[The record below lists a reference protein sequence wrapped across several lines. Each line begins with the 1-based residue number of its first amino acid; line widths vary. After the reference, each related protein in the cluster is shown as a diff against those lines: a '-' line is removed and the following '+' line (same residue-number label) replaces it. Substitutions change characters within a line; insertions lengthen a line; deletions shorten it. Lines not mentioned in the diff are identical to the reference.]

1 MPAAPAF
8 TGLVAYP
15 ITPLHSDG
23 TPDLDGVEQLVARAV
38 AAGVDGITVLATSGA
53 GVSFDTAERRSVVT
67 AAVSAAGGQVPV
79 YAGISAASA
88 HHVLRNAIDAVE
100 AGADGLVLAPFSYLP
115 LSEPEVRA
123 LFATVHQAVPG
134 VPLCFYNKPVQLG
147 FDVTPETLAWLV
159 ENAGVVAVKDP
170 AVLPSRPNPR
180 LAELG
185 AVGLRSVGLS
195 GDVALLTDAPAADA
209 WHTGV
214 AALAPAEY
222 LAVRRARI
230 AGDGSAEAQRTW
242 LLELTRAIA
251 AMPVLAGLHAA
262 AQLLGTPTAPPR
274 DSLIPATEA
283 DVEGL
288 AEIVLRRP

>member
-8 TGLVAYP
+8 IGLLAYP
-15 ITPLHSDG
+15 ITPLRADR
-23 TPDLDGVEQLVARAV
+23 TAALDGVEQLTDRAV

-53 GVSFDTAERRSVVT
+53 GVSFGPAERRDVVI
-67 AAVSAAGGQVPV
+67 AAVAAADSHVPV

-88 HHVLRNAIDAVE
+88 HRVLQHASDAVE
-100 AGADGLVLAPFSYLP
+100 AGADGLVLAQFSYLP

-123 LFATVHQAVPG
+123 LFVAVHQAVPG

-159 ENAGVVAVKDP
+159 EHAGVVAVKDP
-170 AVLPSRPNPR
+170 AVLPSRREPR
-180 LAELG
+180 LAEFGAAGLG
-185 AVGLRSVGLS
+185 SVGLS

-214 AALAPAEY
+214 AGLAPAEY

-230 AGDGSAEAQRTW
+230 AGDGSGEAERTW

-274 DSLIPATEA
+274 DSLIPATDA
-283 DVEGL
+283 DIERL
-288 AEIVLRRP
+288 AEIVRRRP